1 MKELTDKQLK
11 EMLRA
16 NAPRE
21 NENPWFTPRLLNRL
35 PPRRRSHRRILRLT
49 HAIAAAGCAAGWV
62 LLGTGLPDSS
72 PVRMFG
78 SVELPQSLLLFIGL
92 TAVTATVIGQILA
105 SALRDK

>member
-11 EMLRA
+11 TILQT

-35 PPRRRSHRRILRLT
+35 PPRRQSHRRILRLT
-49 HAIAAAGCAAGWV
+49 HAIAAAGCAAGWI
-62 LLGTGLPDSS
+62 LLGTGLPDSA

-78 SVELPQSLLLFIGL
+78 SIELPQSLLLFVGL
-92 TAVTATVIGQILA
+92 TAVTATVIAQIVA
-105 SALRDK
+105 SALRGE